1 MYQVINSYLCSENCK
16 GMYFPN
22 GMICECGHY
31 FKKISNYEV
40 HCVEKVNTNDLIK
53 NSKNGNELIENV
65 ESYLDQYLD
74 SGEVVNS
81 GNISIKVIN
90 SSNEDIDINAGTN
103 LSSIYFMQKTDNG
116 KKSKYKK
123 LVKENLNKKLT
134 EENSISK
141 KNINLDIANN
151 TSEETKFKSG
161 TNKDKK
167 SKTNNNEEQDN
178 NNDDNQLL
186 NFSKDDDIFGF
197 NDNEDFDKQFD
208 KLNNQFKKY
217 PLLNIHHMK
226 DFLEDDKLR
235 EAYERINKKYIDEV
249 INSSKNDNNDKNSDE
264 NDKEIIS
271 QIKEDDEYCVR
282 FEDNKNSDSSEEEN
296 NDKNRSSNIS
306 DNLLID
312 TVLKQSNK
320 NNAHQKTR

>member
-1 MYQVINSYLCSENCK
+1 
-16 GMYFPN
+16 
-22 GMICECGHY
+22 
-31 FKKISNYEV
+31 
-40 HCVEKVNTNDLIK
+40 
-53 NSKNGNELIENV
+53 
-65 ESYLDQYLD
+65 
-74 SGEVVNS
+74 
-81 GNISIKVIN
+81 
-90 SSNEDIDINAGTN
+90 
-103 LSSIYFMQKTDNG
+103 
-116 KKSKYKK
+116 

-186 NFSKDDDIFGF
+186 NLSKDDDIFGF
-197 NDNEDFDKQFD
+197 NDSADFDKQFAITSE
-208 KLNNQFKKY
+208 LNKQLKKY
-217 PLLNIHHMK
+217 PLLNIHHVK
-226 DFLEDDKLR
+226 DFQEDDEVNIK

-249 INSSKNDNNDKNSDE
+249 INSSKNYNDKDSDE
-264 NDKEIIS
+264 NDNENIS

-296 NDKNRSSNIS
+296 NGKNKSSLNILGDS
-306 DNLLID
+306 LMD
-312 TVLKQSNK
+312 TVLKHTNK
-320 NNAHQKTR
+320 NNAQQKN